1 MKGGFKRYLLPFI
14 GVLIVLYIFCCFN
27 EAENAKQKIAL
38 RELLLA
44 KETEKR
50 IKYEYNRIIEELKKN
65 ELTLEKAIKQQH
77 EKEIKTDEDFKMRIQ
92 SDEEYVKG
100 LQDLIKNHIDLK
112 NKALDKISI
121 TEKKLKKKLTQLEGK
136 NITIRK

>member
-14 GVLIVLYIFCCFN
+14 GVLIVLYIFYCFN
-27 EAENAKQKIAL
+27 EAENAKQKIAM

-65 ELTLEKAIKQQH
+65 ELTLEKAIKQQN
-77 EKEIKTDEDFKMRIQ
+77 ENEIKTDADFKMKIQ
-92 SDEEYVKG
+92 SDKEYVKD
-100 LQDLIKNHIDLK
+100 LQDLIKKSCRFEI
-112 NKALDKISI
+112 
-121 TEKKLKKKLTQLEGK
+121 
-136 NITIRK
+136 

>member
-1 MKGGFKRYLLPFI
+1 M
-14 GVLIVLYIFCCFN
+14 
-27 EAENAKQKIAL
+27 

-65 ELTLEKAIKQQH
+65 ELTLEKAIKQQN
-77 EKEIKTDEDFKMRIQ
+77 ENEIKKDADFKMRIQ
-92 SDEEYVKG
+92 SDEEYVNY
-100 LQDLIKNHIDLK
+100 LQDLIKNHVDLK

-121 TEKKLKKKLTQLEGK
+121 TEKKFKKIFAQLEGK